1 METGKLTI
9 GAEERDELIA
19 SFEKQVLTSILDS
32 TSIDENVKQYIKN
45 KQCEIVHAFDHR
57 DPNVAEL
64 DFRLLSEDGNTLID
78 HVVIVL
84 HFIAVISTNSNWKW
98 EVKDGHDVAVDVTND
113 LVKHISNIVS
123 KPEENPLLQPPYDVN
138 TTIEMLQAGGEF
150 PQDGPIPVNIPNVT
164 TGEEATTTVEPFMP
178 EEKEDTGFFNVRY
191 FQPMNFEIEIDSRGE
206 DHNQQ
211 QFPCWDFVVQRPK
224 QRELLALSRKNKGA
238 GVKPSDSTL
247 NKVIGD
253 LTEQLLRR
261 DVALVAERFERKFH
275 KLWKYLSHNVS
286 YFPGEILINA
296 CWDDYNMATESL
308 RVELRLVNPFE
319 EDDLFNCCT
328 WVPVRHARHEI
339 VTGKRSDSFRNSV
352 RHLAIQLFEFCKSKG
367 WVADKVEVKKSDIIG
382 GKKGV
387 SLPFHVHEKDL
398 SSHCISGSKAI
409 TASALFGPDEAK
421 TRFGVP
427 PNIIPVMKALLGNDK
442 SYFDKETKVS
452 RLEEP
457 ILNKS
462 RFQNVKYLNV
472 AKREPIDTKHLK
484 YRAGLLDAIK
494 EEYSFAV
501 ANHIE
506 GYLAIRDLH
515 AKADLSNKVIITN
528 TEVNSVEV
536 DRNTVVEVKVTIQ
549 VKDRITGNK
558 VLILKFVAPYA
569 EIQKSPLGASTNS
582 YCKVYSNRQKYYVQ
596 LDEVL
601 NELYDELK
609 AGIA

>member
-1 METGKLTI
+1 MLDTKQHIDKLLHRIRTKFMEYLPTKYKEIGSFDFINLTEEKDDVDLLAYVVKFKPKDAYGNEDKVAWTSEVLTI
-9 GAEERDELIA
+9 PKYEGFEDDWKKWCLYHTDPRLDRKLEDSARIA
-19 SFEKQVLTSILDS
+19 SNHFKKAALSP
-32 TSIDENVKQYIKN
+32 ENREVFFADKLARRRALRY
-45 KQCEIVHAFDHR
+45 
-57 DPNVAEL
+57 
-64 DFRLLSEDGNTLID
+64 
-78 HVVIVL
+78 
-84 HFIAVISTNSNWKW
+84 
-98 EVKDGHDVAVDVTND
+98 VKDN
-113 LVKHISNIVS
+113 L
-123 KPEENPLLQPPYDVN
+123 
-138 TTIEMLQAGGEF
+138 
-150 PQDGPIPVNIPNVT
+150 
-164 TGEEATTTVEPFMP
+164 
-178 EEKEDTGFFNVRY
+178 RY
-191 FQPMNFEIEIDSRGE
+191 FHPMNFEIEINSHDE
-206 DHNQQ
+206 DHDHQ
-211 QFPCWDFVVQRPK
+211 QFPCWDFVVLRTK
-224 QRELLALSRKNKGA
+224 QREFLAVSRTNKGA

-253 LTEQLLRR
+253 LTGQLLRR

-286 YFPGEILINA
+286 YLPAEIFINA
-296 CWDDYNMATESL
+296 CWDNYNFATESL
-308 RVELRLVNPFE
+308 KVELRLVNPFE

-328 WVPVRHARHEI
+328 HVPVRHARHEI

-398 SSHCISGSKAI
+398 SSHDCSEGKAFI
-409 TASALFGPDEAK
+409 ASTDTGPEETKK
-421 TRFGVP
+421 TFTGYMP
-427 PNIIPVMKALLGNDK
+427 SIIPVMEALLGNDK
-442 SYFDKETKVS
+442 SYFDKETKVDT
-452 RLEEP
+452 
-457 ILNKS
+457 KS

-472 AKREPIDTKHLK
+472 VKREPIDTKHLK

-515 AKADLSNKVIITN
+515 AKADLGNKVIITN
-528 TEVNSVEV
+528 TEAHSVEV
-536 DRNTVVEVKVTIQ
+536 DRNTVVEVKATIQ
-549 VKDRITGNK
+549 VKDRITGDK

-569 EIQKSPLGASTNS
+569 EIQESPLGASTNS
-582 YCKVYSNRQKYYVQ
+582 YCKVYRNRQKYYVQ

>member
-1 METGKLTI
+1 MLDTKQHIDKLLHRIRTKFMEYLPTKYKEIGSFDFINLTEEKDDVDLLAYVVKFKPKDAYGNEDKVAWTSEVLTI
-9 GAEERDELIA
+9 PKYEGFEDDWKKWCLYHTDPRLDRKLEDSARIA
-19 SFEKQVLTSILDS
+19 SNHFKKAALSP
-32 TSIDENVKQYIKN
+32 ENREVFFADKLARRRALRY
-45 KQCEIVHAFDHR
+45 
-57 DPNVAEL
+57 
-64 DFRLLSEDGNTLID
+64 
-78 HVVIVL
+78 
-84 HFIAVISTNSNWKW
+84 
-98 EVKDGHDVAVDVTND
+98 VKDN
-113 LVKHISNIVS
+113 L
-123 KPEENPLLQPPYDVN
+123 
-138 TTIEMLQAGGEF
+138 
-150 PQDGPIPVNIPNVT
+150 
-164 TGEEATTTVEPFMP
+164 
-178 EEKEDTGFFNVRY
+178 RY
-191 FQPMNFEIEIDSRGE
+191 FHPMNFEIEINSHDE
-206 DHNQQ
+206 DHDHQ
-211 QFPCWDFVVQRPK
+211 QFPCWDFVVLRRK
-224 QRELLALSRKNKGA
+224 QEELLAVSRTSKGA

-261 DVALVAERFERKFH
+261 DVRLVAERFERKFH

-286 YFPGEILINA
+286 YFPGGIFIDA
-296 CWDDYNMATESL
+296 CWDNYNMANETL
-308 RVELRLVNPFE
+308 KVELRLVNPFE

-328 WVPVRHARHEI
+328 HVPVRHARHEI
-339 VTGKRSDSFRNSV
+339 VTGKRSDAFRNSV

-367 WVADKVEVKKSDIIG
+367 WVADKVEVKKTDITG

-398 SSHCISGSKAI
+398 SSHACSGSKAI
-409 TASALFGPDEAK
+409 TAITASTDTGPEETKK
-421 TRFGVP
+421 TFTGYMPSIV
-427 PNIIPVMKALLGNDK
+427 PVMEALLGNDK
-442 SYFDKETKVS
+442 SYFDKETKVDTKS
-452 RLEEP
+452 RLGEP
-457 ILNKS
+457 ASTKS

-515 AKADLSNKVIITN
+515 TKADLSNKVIITN
-528 TEVNSVEV
+528 TEAHSVEV

-549 VKDRITGNK
+549 VKDRITGEK

-569 EIQKSPLGASTNS
+569 EIQESPLGASTNS

-601 NELYDELK
+601 NELNNELK